1 MAVDLQFDD
10 YKIKQQVS
18 RILETQSFK
27 SSNILSRFLYYI
39 VSETLEGK
47 GGSLKEYVIATN
59 VLNRNYDFDPQLDA
73 IVRIHARRL
82 RNLLDEYYN
91 GEGLHDPIRISIP
104 KGRYV
109 PVFDKNKAKESH
121 QKKAGNEIRYSIL
134 SEPVIAVIPDTTVKT
149 NERTEV
155 VCEVFCRDLSVELSR
170 FNEIIVVSNYSIG
183 VALDDYKNLDII
195 ANRLGIDYIIGISCY
210 SEEENIKVTVE
221 VNSVLKKQLI
231 WAESFNFDHNKS
243 NRIKHYASAIK
254 KILGMV
260 GGFFGLVYRDSLA
273 LRIPEDFDH
282 MYAVYWHN
290 HYHKHFSYE
299 AFQQSLKAVNIGLKQ
314 NPENSLLTSFKAQL
328 YLDLNAMGVQGDVD
342 YFSEGQ
348 KLTFKALDLDQNNQ
362 HAWMML
368 AWTNLLE
375 HNKKEFI
382 RSAEKC
388 ISINPNNVMYTGSI
402 GFGYECAGVYEK
414 GLEIMSES
422 IRMNPY
428 YFWNMNLGFCY
439 YFLSHKEFDEAFIWA
454 EKINREGLV
463 WDPLLR
469 ASCLGHIGRKKEAS
483 RAIQELLEISPNF
496 PERARK
502 IVGVFLLDPDLQETI
517 IQGLI
522 RAGISLLD

>member
-10 YKIKQQVS
+10 IKIKQQVS

-47 GGSLKEYVIATN
+47 GEYLKEYVIATS
-59 VLNRNYDFDPQLDA
+59 VLNRNTDFDPQLDA

-82 RNLLDEYYN
+82 RNLLDDYYN

-104 KGRYV
+104 KGRYI
-109 PVFDKNKAKESH
+109 PVFDNNKAKESR
-121 QKKAGNEIRYSIL
+121 KEYTESEIGQSIL
-134 SEPVIAVIPDTTVKT
+134 SEPVIAVIPDLNSNK
-149 NERTEV
+149 NERAKV
-155 VCEVFCRDLSVELSR
+155 ICNVFCRDLSVELSR

-183 VALDDYKNLDII
+183 VAMDNFKNLDSL
-195 ANRLGIDYIIGISCY
+195 ANKLGIDYIIVVSCDC
-210 SEEENIKVTVE
+210 EEENVKVTVE
-221 VNSVLKKQLI
+221 VDSVLKKQLI
-231 WAESFNFDHNKS
+231 WAESFNFDHNKGK
-243 NRIKHYASAIK
+243 RIKNYVTAIK
-254 KILGMV
+254 KILGMI

-299 AFQQSLKAVNIGLKQ
+299 AHQQSMKAVSIGLKKD
-314 NPENSLLTSFKAQL
+314 PENSLLTSFKAQL
-328 YLDLNAMGVQGDVD
+328 YLDLNAMDVRGDID
-342 YFSEGQ
+342 YLAEGQ
-348 KLTFKALDLDQNNQ
+348 KLAFRALDLDQNNQ
-362 HAWMML
+362 HAWMMV

-375 HNKKEFI
+375 HDKKEFI

-402 GFGYECAGVYEK
+402 GFGYECAGEYEK
-414 GLEIMSES
+414 GLEVMSES
-422 IRMNPY
+422 IKLNPY
-428 YFWNMNLGFCY
+428 YFWNMNLGFCFY
-439 YFLSHKEFDEAFIWA
+439 YLSHKEFDEAFIWA
-454 EKINREGLV
+454 EKISRDGLL

-469 ASCLGHIGRKKEAS
+469 ASCLGHLGKTGES
-483 RAIQELLEISPNF
+483 TRAVRELLKISPNF

-502 IVGVFLLDPDLQETI
+502 IVDVFLLDPDLQETI
-517 IQGLI
+517 IHGLI
-522 RAGISLLD
+522 LSGISI